1 MKRKI
6 DNNILLL
13 ASHNQ
18 GKIKEIKNILAILPL
33 KIITAAELSITE
45 PIEDSQ
51 TYVANA
57 LIKAKACAIAANMPA
72 LADDAGIE
80 VLALDNKPGVD
91 TAPYTKKMGG
101 REKVFA
107 LWEKNEL
114 IITNP
119 KARFIAVS
127 LIAWPDGYYEFF
139 QGVIDGKLS
148 FPPKGDHGFG
158 YDPIFIPDGAHK
170 TMAEMSAIEK
180 NNYSHRYLALKGL
193 FDL

>member
-1 MKRKI
+1 MKRQI
-6 DNNILLL
+6 DNNILVL

-18 GKIKEIKNILAILPL
+18 GKIREIKNILSILPL
-33 KIITAAELSITE
+33 KIITAAELNLTE
-45 PIEDSQ
+45 PIEDAQ

-57 LIKAKACAIAANMPA
+57 LIKAKACALTANMPA
-72 LADDAGIE
+72 LADDAGVE
-80 VLALDNKPGVD
+80 VFALDNKPGVD

-107 LWEKNEL
+107 LWQKNNH
-114 IITNP
+114 IIKNP
-119 KARFIAVS
+119 QARFISVS

-139 QGVIDGKLS
+139 QGVINGKLS
-148 FPPKGDHGFG
+148 FPPKGNHGFG

-170 TMAEMSAIEK
+170 TMAEMSTIEK